1 MEEPAETLE
10 ETFKALEE
18 TQHEYW
24 NISRQTAVFISMLI
38 KLSGTKTALEIGTSN
53 GYSTLWIAQALSQT
67 NGHLT
72 TIEFWDKRQKIA
84 VENLEKHGL
93 LDYVTPVTGRALT
106 VLKELNIKPDF
117 VFIDANKKE
126 YIEYFELIDKMIN
139 KGSVI
144 LADNILT
151 HYKKV
156 EDYVNALFD
165 NPSYQSQILPFG
177 AGMMLSYKISD

>member
-84 VENLEKHGL
+84 VENLKKHGL
-93 LDYVTPVTGRALT
+93 SDYVTPVTGRALT

-117 VFIDANKKE
+117 VFIDANKAE
-126 YIEYFELIDKMIN
+126 YVQYFDTIKGKMP
-139 KGSVI
+139 KGAVL
-144 LADNILT
+144 LADNVLSHKEKTKSFIDAINK
-151 HYKKV
+151 HP
-156 EDYVNALFD
+156 DYENVVLN
-165 NPSYQSQILPFG
+165 LP
-177 AGMMLSYKISD
+177 AGLSLARKIR

>member
-117 VFIDANKKE
+117 VFIDANKAE
-126 YIEYFELIDKMIN
+126 YVQYFDTIKGKMP
-139 KGSVI
+139 KGAVL
-144 LADNILT
+144 LADNVLSHKEKVKPFVDKITADTDFQCTILDLPAGLLMA
-151 HYKKV
+151 YK
-156 EDYVNALFD
+156 LH
-165 NPSYQSQILPFG
+165 
-177 AGMMLSYKISD
+177 